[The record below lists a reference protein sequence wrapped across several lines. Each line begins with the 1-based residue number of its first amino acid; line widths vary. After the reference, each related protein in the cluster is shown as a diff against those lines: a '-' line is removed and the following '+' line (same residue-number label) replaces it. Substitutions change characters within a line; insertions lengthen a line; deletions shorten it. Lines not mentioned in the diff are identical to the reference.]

1 MQVTKRKQTNSN
13 LNFMMLNDEDE
24 SRKHFENWFLNE
36 DYGSFGGTRSLYF
49 FDDVKSGANATVL
62 RKWLE
67 AAFSVGYQSGKLD
80 SQNQ

>member
-1 MQVTKRKQTNSN
+1 MKLKQTNSD
-13 LNFMMLNDEDE
+13 LNFMMLNDEE
-24 SRKHFENWFLNE
+24 VSRKLFEKWFLDD

-67 AAFSVGYQSGKLD
+67 AAFQVGYQNGKLD
-80 SQNQ
+80 SENQ